1 MFNIGGGEIIG
12 LAVLGMILVGPER
25 MPSIAADAARY
36 LNKLKKFAQNATDEL
51 KENLG
56 PGYED
61 LKVTD
66 LNPKKFIKKTIGD
79 AMEQVEEKPAAKVRS
94 GFVMNLVDQITEA
107 LSKVNDPELHKPIT
121 ELGMVETI
129 TVSDGIAKLKI
140 LLTIVGCPMKDRLQS
155 DITNSLSDLAEIKK
169 VEIEFG
175 VMSEEQRNNVKKI
188 IRGGREKFIPFAQPD
203 SLTRVLGIAS
213 GKGGVGKSSVT
224 VNLAVAAA
232 KRGLKVGIL
241 DADVYGH
248 SVPRLMGILDQRP
261 TAIDQTFIPVE
272 NYGVK
277 VVSMEMFKPER
288 SDPVAYRGPLLHR
301 VLEQLLSDAYWGDLD
316 LLLLDLPPGTGDI
329 AISLGQLI
337 PTSEIVVVTTPQI
350 AAAEVAERAGRIAHQ
365 MKQPVLGVI
374 ENMSDTSCGKCGE
387 VISIFGSGGGEETAK
402 RLSELVGADVPLLA
416 KVPFDSQVR
425 EGGDIGDPAVL
436 TNEKIQNAFNQILD
450 KIIIRPRSLVGVRL
464 GVSN

>member
-1 MFNIGGGEIIG
+1 MSTNDLIRK
-12 LAVLGMILVGPER
+12 ALGNVI
-25 MPSIAADAARY
+25 
-36 LNKLKKFAQNATDEL
+36 
-51 KENLG
+51 
-56 PGYED
+56 
-61 LKVTD
+61 
-66 LNPKKFIKKTIGD
+66 
-79 AMEQVEEKPAAKVRS
+79 
-94 GFVMNLVDQITEA
+94 
-107 LSKVNDPELHKPIT
+107 DPELHKPLP
-121 ELGMVETI
+121 ELGMVES
-129 TVSDGIAKLKI
+129 VDFSAGVAKIGI
-140 LLTIVGCPMKDRLQS
+140 LLTIVGCPMKDRLKA
-155 DITNSLSDLAEIKK
+155 DITKALSEIEEIKS
-169 VEIEFG
+169 IEVIFG
-175 VMSEEQRNNVKKI
+175 VMNEEQRNNVKKL

-203 SLTRVLGIAS
+203 SLTRVLGTAS

-248 SVPRLMGILDQRP
+248 SIPRLMGILDKRP

-288 SDPVAYRGPLLHR
+288 SDPVAYRGPLLHK

-337 PTSEIVVVTTPQI
+337 PGSEIIVVTTPQI

-365 MKQPVLGVI
+365 IKQPVIGVI
-374 ENMSDTSCGKCGE
+374 ENMSETVSATTGE
-387 VISIFGSGGGEETAK
+387 KISIFGSGGGEETAR

-416 KVPFDSQVR
+416 KVPFDTNIR
-425 EGGDIGDPAVL
+425 EGGDAGNPIVL
-436 TNEKIQNAFNQILD
+436 SDQKIMDIFDAILD
-450 KIIIRPRSLVGVRL
+450 RIIVRPKSLVGVRL
-464 GVSN
+464 NVNT